1 MLYIVNSEELTR
13 HYYSK
18 LKGLP
23 DIKKVALFSIFEYAL
38 IFGRSLE
45 ASLVSMLYAFLL
57 YFFVISLF
65 FLKSMKTALFLG
77 DITGIPYLLLSF
89 FSISFFAFGFSLP
102 ILSFSM
108 FVKYGEKRSLLISL
122 LISLLP
128 IVFFPRDLLIYLI
141 YVVAVSLL
149 YYAYLWNIN
158 RKGKKIVGITSFTI
172 LRPFM
177 KAIMEKDSVPLD
189 NLFDKIGEE
198 KEINIALVKVGD
210 KFFVLPQIHF
220 GIFGSQGS
228 ARLPYKVESV
238 VKDAIVFH
246 GPGSHEINLATSKE
260 TDRVVKLIEE
270 KVKYKQ
276 NDWRKSAFAGIEF
289 NRVSNFDVTT
299 LRFSDFSIS
308 LLERPTYGIDDL
320 PGDLWDVIMKNNSF
334 VIDTHNTFLTRGFD
348 KVEINELR
356 NFLGYTS
363 KGIEKKLYLGY
374 SEGKLPFE
382 CEGYCNKRFRVIV
395 IGDGE
400 RKVAIVY
407 FYANN
412 AEHET
417 RECVVRSG
425 DGLVDRTIM
434 VTPDDHSCAG
444 SSMLTTYLPAR
455 PCKGLEHLVREHI
468 EKSISSMKEVDEIYY
483 TVVKTRAKT
492 VGKVISSMLEGLEK
506 VGRYAS
512 KTFWVPLVIP
522 YSVFLVFFLFS
533 NVFIKF

>member
-1 MLYIVNSEELTR
+1 MNSEELTR

-38 IFGRSLE
+38 IFGRLLE

-57 YFFVISLF
+57 YFLVISLL
-65 FLKSMKTALFLG
+65 FLRNLKTALFLG
-77 DITGIPYLLLSF
+77 DVTGIPYLLLSF

-108 FVKYGEKRSLLISL
+108 FVKYGEKRSLLISF

-128 IVFFPRDLLIYLI
+128 IIFFPRDLLIYLVYI
-141 YVVAVSLL
+141 IAVSTL
-149 YYAYLWNIN
+149 YYAYLWSIN
-158 RKGKKIVGITSFTI
+158 RKGKKIVGITSFTL

-189 NLFDKIGEE
+189 NLFDRIGEE
-198 KEINIALVKVGD
+198 KELGIVLIRLGD
-210 KFFVLPQIHF
+210 KLFVLPQIHF

-228 ARLPYKVESV
+228 ARLPYKVEGEI
-238 VKDAIVFH
+238 KDAIVFH

-260 TDRVVKLIEE
+260 TDRIVKIIEE
-270 KVKYKQ
+270 KAKNSQ
-276 NDWRKSAFAGIEF
+276 IWDKSFFAGIEF
-289 NRVSNFDVTT
+289 NKVSNFDVTT
-299 LRFSDFSIS
+299 LRFSDFSVS

-320 PGDLWDVIMKNNSF
+320 PGNLWSVIMKNHNF
-334 VIDTHNTFLTRGFD
+334 VIDTHNTFLTRDFD
-348 KVEINELR
+348 KFEINELR
-356 NFLGYTS
+356 NFLLS
-363 KGIEKKLYLGY
+363 KSKREEKKLYLGY
-374 SEGKLPFE
+374 SEGELPHT
-382 CEGYCNKRFRVIV
+382 CEGYCNRRFRVIAL
-395 IGDGE
+395 GDGE

-412 AEHET
+412 SEHET
-417 RECVVRSG
+417 RECVIRAGS
-425 DGLVDRTIM
+425 GLVDRTIM

-444 SSMLTTYLPAR
+444 SSTITTYLPAR
-455 PCKGLEHLVREHI
+455 PCTGMENIVREHI
-468 EKSISSMKEVDEIYY
+468 EKSLISMKEVDEIRY

-492 VGKVISSMLEGLEK
+492 VGKVISSMLDGLEK

-512 KTFWVPLVIP
+512 KTFWIPLVIP
-522 YSVFLVFFLFS
+522 YSVFLVLFLLS
-533 NVFIKF
+533 NGFIKF